1 MRATQTL
8 PGTRILA
15 DGLRKTLSHSVVYG
29 IGLGAQ
35 NIVSLIMLPIYT
47 RYLTPA
53 DYGTIGM
60 MQIIID
66 IASGVFGMQ
75 VVQGVFRNYHAAQ
88 TQQGRDTVVASATA
102 YVILSKLVG
111 VFALVALSGPAARLL
126 FGSDDLQR
134 YMALFAVSLL
144 TTSLFFMPFQYLRVL
159 EKPIAFVTLSVAKL
173 LIQLSLNIYFV
184 VHLRMGVPGVIWA
197 TVLTGLTLG
206 GAMATWVLVRTRFSV
221 SIGQIK
227 ALVGYSWPLVLSGLV
242 ALYVSTGSR
251 ILISRVAGLAEVG
264 LFMLASRLSGVMGA
278 TIWRPFN
285 QAWSSQRFKL
295 IGSAHGSNTYAR
307 GFLMASVVL
316 VYAAVALSTFAPEVL
331 RIMSH
336 RSFWGAATL
345 VPLLTLQS
353 VIVTAT
359 RFSRFG
365 LMIEGKTIEFLKA
378 SLVSAAAA
386 TATGLILAPM
396 WGAMGVAVA
405 LVVYALINLWQ
416 LEGKTRSKF
425 DVDLPWSRFWSLVGI
440 GAIAYLLSRLAPAGL
455 WSSLAFKCV
464 VYACFVAT
472 VYWSPIVGRAERG
485 AVMGLA
491 RDLLGRIRLRF
502 SA

>member
-1 MRATQTL
+1 M
-8 PGTRILA
+8 ILA
-15 DGLRKTLSHSVVYG
+15 EGLRKTLSHSAVYG

-60 MQIIID
+60 MQVIID
-66 IASGVFGMQ
+66 IASGIFGMQ
-75 VVQGVFRNYHAAQ
+75 VVQGVFRNYHAAPA
-88 TQQGRDTVVASATA
+88 QQGKDTVIASATA

-134 YMALFAVSLL
+134 YMALFAISLL
-144 TTSLFFMPFQYLRVL
+144 TSSLFFMPFQYLRVL

-173 LIQLSLNIYFV
+173 VIQLSLNIYFV

-197 TVLTGLTLG
+197 TVLTGLSLG
-206 GAMATWVLVRTRFSV
+206 GAMATWVLIRTRFSV
-221 SIGQIK
+221 SLQEIRNLMGF
-227 ALVGYSWPLVLSGLV
+227 SWPLVLSGLV
-242 ALYVSTGSR
+242 ALYVSSGSR
-251 ILISRVAGLAEVG
+251 FLISRVSGLSEVG
-264 LFMLASRLSGVMGA
+264 LFMLANRLSGVMGA

-295 IGSAHGSNTYAR
+295 VGTEDGANTYAR
-307 GFLMASVVL
+307 GFVMASVVL
-316 VYAAVALSTFAPEVL
+316 VYAAVGLSIFAPEVL
-331 RIMSH
+331 RIMSA

-365 LMIEGKTIEFLKA
+365 LVIEGKTIEFLKA
-378 SLVSAAAA
+378 SLVSAVAA
-386 TATGLILAPM
+386 TSVGLALAPW

-405 LVVYALINLWQ
+405 LVVYALVNLWQ

-425 DVDLPWSRFWSLVGI
+425 DVDLPWSRFWSLLGV
-440 GAIAYLLSRLAPAGL
+440 GAIAYLLSRLAPSGL
-455 WSSLAFKCV
+455 WSSLAFKCGL
-464 VYACFVAT
+464 YTCFVAA
-472 VYWSPIVGRAERG
+472 VYWSPIVGRVERR
-485 AVMGLA
+485 AVMRLA
-491 RDLLGRIRLRF
+491 RDLFGRLR
-502 SA
+502 ARPRA

>member
-1 MRATQTL
+1 MAE
-8 PGTRILA
+8 
-15 DGLRKTLSHSVVYG
+15 GLRKTLSHSVVYG
-29 IGLGAQ
+29 FGVGAQ

-47 RYLTPA
+47 RFLTPA
-53 DYGTIGM
+53 DYGTLGM

-75 VVQGVFRNYHAAQ
+75 VVQGVFRNYHAAR
-88 TQQGRDTVVASATA
+88 TQQAKDTVVASATA
-102 YVILSKLVG
+102 YTILSKLVG

-159 EKPIAFVTLSVAKL
+159 EKPAAFVTLSVMKL

-206 GAMATWVLVRTRFSV
+206 GAMATWLLIRTRFAV
-221 SIGQIK
+221 SRHQIK
-227 ALVGYSWPLVLSGLV
+227 DLMGFSWPLVLTGLV
-242 ALYVSTGSR
+242 ALYVNSGSR
-251 ILISRVAGLAEVG
+251 FLISRAAGLSEVG
-264 LFMLASRLSGVMGA
+264 LFMLANRLSGVMGA

-285 QAWSSQRFKL
+285 QAWSSQRFKMV
-295 IGSAHGSNTYAR
+295 GTEDGASTYAR

-316 VYAAVALSTFAPEVL
+316 VYAAVGLSIFAPEVL

-353 VIVTAT
+353 VIITAT

-365 LMIEGKTIEFLKA
+365 LVIEGKTIEFLKA
-378 SLVSAAAA
+378 SLVSAIAA
-386 TATGLILAPM
+386 TAVGLVLAPM

-405 LVVYALINLWQ
+405 LVVYALVNLWQ

-425 DVDLPWSRFWSLVGI
+425 DVDLPWSKFWSLLGVG
-440 GAIAYLLSRLAPAGL
+440 AVAYLLSRLAPSGL
-455 WSSLAFKCV
+455 WSSLAFKSG
-464 VYACFVAT
+464 VYACFVAV
-472 VYWSPIVGRAERG
+472 VYWSPIVGRAERR
-485 AVMGLA
+485 AVMCLA
-491 RDLLGRIRLRF
+491 RDLFGRLRLR
-502 SA
+502 SNA